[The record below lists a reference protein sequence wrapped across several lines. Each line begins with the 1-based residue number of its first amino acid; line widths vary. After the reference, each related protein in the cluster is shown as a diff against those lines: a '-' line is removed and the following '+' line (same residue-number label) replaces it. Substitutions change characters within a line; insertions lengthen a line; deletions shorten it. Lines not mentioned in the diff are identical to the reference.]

1 LRALRP
7 TETETKTPA
16 GAYYL
21 IRGDGWMFSM
31 EEKEYML
38 KLLAKEKRRGW
49 FGLLKTPAVHG
60 KLKEKLEQ
68 MIRNEQVNRKHL

>member
-1 LRALRP
+1 
-7 TETETKTPA
+7 
-16 GAYYL
+16 
-21 IRGDGWMFSM
+21 MFTL

-38 KLLAKEKRRGW
+38 KLLAKQGRGW
-49 FGLLKTPAVHG
+49 FGLKKRPAVHG